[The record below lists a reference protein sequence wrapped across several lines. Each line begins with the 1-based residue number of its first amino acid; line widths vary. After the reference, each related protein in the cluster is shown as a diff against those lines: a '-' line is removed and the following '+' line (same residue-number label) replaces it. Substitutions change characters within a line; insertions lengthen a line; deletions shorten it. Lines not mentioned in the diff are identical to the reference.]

1 MFLKEGAKIRG
12 MKSVLWLREK
22 AAVWRI
28 ILLVF
33 LSHITPFL
41 CQGALPR
48 TSFSN
53 QKVLIRI
60 SLCNTGAQPVL
71 RRYRQRNSHPLT

>member
-33 LSHITPFL
+33 LSRTLLPFCAKGHFPEL
-41 CQGALPR
+41 HFPIKKSSSESPCAIPALNPSCDDIDKEIPTR
-48 TSFSN
+48 
-53 QKVLIRI
+53 
-60 SLCNTGAQPVL
+60 
-71 RRYRQRNSHPLT
+71 